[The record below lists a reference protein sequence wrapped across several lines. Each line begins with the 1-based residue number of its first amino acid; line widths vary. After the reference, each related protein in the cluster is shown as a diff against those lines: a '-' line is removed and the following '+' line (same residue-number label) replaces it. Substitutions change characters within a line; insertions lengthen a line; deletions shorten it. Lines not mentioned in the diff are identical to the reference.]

1 MSLSTEQ
8 KMAILLALLQQQAIA
23 EKEFN
28 KAKFYLL
35 SDRDSDFYDDATAI
49 SWLLKNQI
57 IGARQ
62 DSIEDRS
69 TRQPESKIAQQQR
82 HTQELLTQ
90 LLNTDFI
97 NQAQFGSISKTL
109 MARPDF
115 KFNTAYH
122 LFAWLVEQGMASP
135 QPDHQATI
143 SSIKTEV
150 ERLQNNAGTN
160 TQHKPSAEDKKKTT
174 ARKLLFLM
182 GFIIILGVIGS
193 FIQQ

>member
-109 MARPDF
+109 MARPDL

-135 QPDHQATI
+135 QPDHQATT
-143 SSIKTEV
+143 SSIKAET
-150 ERLQNNAGTN
+150 ERLQSDIRDSSR
-160 TQHKPSAEDKKKTT
+160 QSPSPEDKKKTLT
-174 ARKLLFLM
+174 RKLLF
-182 GFIIILGVIGS
+182 GFGLIIILGVIS
-193 FIQQ
+193 NLIQR